1 MENLE
6 GWRCVEGIGPLAT
19 SGVISARLCFLSKGI
34 VTMSSPSDQNSDD
47 KAKAFFGYG
56 NDAAQKGNDVYAAQ
70 MYREACKAKPDNLVY
85 RQSLRGVQRR
95 KFGNDPTKVGR
106 MVGLKLQG
114 LRVKIGMA
122 KSRQKWNDV
131 LDMCEEVF
139 VQSPW
144 DLVASVDGAEA
155 AEHMGLKKI
164 AQYLI
169 EAVIPQGEKD
179 ERFLRSAAH
188 FLEFADDYQKA
199 IWCWEK
205 LRLVL
210 PADEE
215 ARKKVNDLTAKS
227 AIKRS
232 GLQESIDKHKASGQK
247 IGSAGPEKELPQD
260 AEDMRGER
268 VSPEQRL
275 MKEIEE
281 MPERIG
287 PYLSLA
293 DHYKHEGRLKEA
305 EDILAKGVKAN
316 PTDDYLQGS
325 YAEVQ
330 MSRLKVAIDAF
341 TKKVAREPLDPEP
354 KEKLAQLKVALYK
367 YEIKELRRKVSVK
380 PDDLK
385 LKMLLG
391 RKYAEG
397 GKHDEAIAEFQQVR
411 NSPELKVQALLH
423 AGLSFKANGVNK
435 LAERNFEDAL
445 RQVDMKEPATFMELH
460 YNLGLIAEEQDNK
473 AIAEEHYN
481 EVAAIDYSYRDV
493 AQRLRKLGEKPP
505 EED

>member
-1 MENLE
+1 
-6 GWRCVEGIGPLAT
+6 
-19 SGVISARLCFLSKGI
+19 
-34 VTMSSPSDQNSDD
+34 MSSPPAQNRDL
-47 KAKAFFGYG
+47 AKSYFGYG
-56 NDAAQKGNDVYAAQ
+56 NDAAQKGNDEYAAE
-70 MYREACKAKPDNLVY
+70 MYRKACKAEPENLVY

-95 KFGNDPTKVGR
+95 KFGNDPAKVGR
-106 MVGLKLQG
+106 MVGLKLQP
-114 LRVKIGMA
+114 LRMKIGMA
-122 KSRQKWNDV
+122 KSRQKWNDA
-131 LDMCEEVF
+131 LDLCEEVF
-139 VQSPW
+139 TQSPW
-144 DLVASVDGAEA
+144 DLVASIDAAEA
-155 AEHMGLKKI
+155 AQHLGLKPV

-169 EAVIPQGEKD
+169 ETVIPQGEKD
-179 ERFLRSAAH
+179 ERFLRAAAH
-188 FLEFADDYQKA
+188 FLEFADQYQKA

-205 LRLVL
+205 LRVLL

-227 AIKRS
+227 AIQKS
-232 GLQESIDKHKASGQK
+232 GLQESIDKHKASGNK

-275 MKEIEE
+275 LKEIEE
-281 MPERIG
+281 TPERIG

-305 EDILAKGVKAN
+305 EDVLAKGVKAN
-316 PTDDYLQGS
+316 PTDDYLLAS

-330 MSRLKVAIDAF
+330 IIRLKMAVEAF
-341 TKKVAREPLDPEP
+341 TKKVAKEPLDPEP

-367 YEIKELRRKVSVK
+367 YELKEIRRKVSVK
-380 PDDLK
+380 SEDLK
-385 LKMLLG
+385 LRMLLG
-391 RKYAEG
+391 RKLAEG

-411 NSPELKVQALLH
+411 NSPELKVQALLQ
-423 AGLSFKANGVNK
+423 AGLSFKANGVMK

-445 RQVDMKEPATFMELH
+445 RQVDMKDIPTLMELH
-460 YNLGLIAEEQDNK
+460 YQLGLLAEEQGNK

-481 EVAAIDYSYRDV
+481 EVAANDYSFRDV

>member
-1 MENLE
+1 
-6 GWRCVEGIGPLAT
+6 
-19 SGVISARLCFLSKGI
+19 
-34 VTMSSPSDQNSDD
+34 MSSPSDQTTRE

-70 MYREACKAKPDNLVY
+70 MYKEACKIEPDNLAY

-95 KFGNDPTKVGR
+95 KFGNDPSKVGR

-114 LRVKIGMA
+114 LRVKISMA
-122 KSRQKWNDV
+122 KSRQKWNEAMD
-131 LDMCEEVF
+131 LCEEVLS
-139 VQSPW
+139 QSPW
-144 DLVASVDGAEA
+144 DLIASVDGAEA
-155 AEHMGLKKI
+155 AEKLGLKKI
-164 AQYLI
+164 AQYYI

-188 FLEFADDYQKA
+188 FEEFAEDFQKA

-205 LRLVL
+205 LRVLL

-215 ARKKVNDLTAKS
+215 ARKSVNHLTAMS
-227 AIKRS
+227 AIKKS
-232 GLQESIDKHKASGQK
+232 GLQESIDRHTASGNK
-247 IGSAGPEKELPQD
+247 IGTAGPEKELPPD
-260 AEDMRGER
+260 AEEMRGER

-275 MKEIEE
+275 LKEIEE
-281 MPERIG
+281 TPDRIG

-293 DHYKHEGRLKEA
+293 DHYKHEGRLDEA
-305 EDILAKGVKAN
+305 EKVLAKGVKAN
-316 PTDDYLQGS
+316 PTDDYLQAS

-330 MSRLKVAIDAF
+330 IGRIKVAIDKF
-341 TKKVAREPLDPEP
+341 TKKVAKEPLDPEP

-367 YEIKELRRKVSVK
+367 YELKEIRRKVSVK
-380 PDDLK
+380 PEDLK
-385 LKMLLG
+385 LRMLLG
-391 RKYAEG
+391 KKMAEG

-411 NSPELKVQALLH
+411 NSPELKVQALLQ
-423 AGLSFKANGVNK
+423 AGLSFKANGVMK

-445 RQVDMKEPATFMELH
+445 RQVDMKDIATLMELH
-460 YNLGLIAEEQDNK
+460 YNLGLLAEEQGNK

-481 EVAAIDYSYRDV
+481 EVAANDYSYRDV

>member
-1 MENLE
+1 
-6 GWRCVEGIGPLAT
+6 
-19 SGVISARLCFLSKGI
+19 
-34 VTMSSPSDQNSDD
+34 MSSPSDQNNDD

-70 MYREACKAKPDNLVY
+70 MYREACKAKPDNLAY

-95 KFGNDPTKVGR
+95 KFGNDPAKVGR

-114 LRVKIGMA
+114 LRVKIGLA

-131 LDMCEEVF
+131 LDLCEEVF
-139 VQSPW
+139 TQSPW
-144 DLVASVDGAEA
+144 DLVASIDGAEA
-155 AEHMGLKKI
+155 AQNLGYKKI
-164 AQYLI
+164 AQYLV

-179 ERFLRSAAH
+179 ERFLRAGAN
-188 FLEFADDYQKA
+188 FLEFADEYQKA
-199 IWCWEK
+199 IMFWER
-205 LRLVL
+205 LRVVL

-227 AIKRS
+227 AIQKS

-247 IGSAGPEKELPQD
+247 VGTAGPEKELPPD
-260 AEDMRGER
+260 AEEMRGQR
-268 VSPEQRL
+268 ISPEQRL
-275 MKEIEE
+275 LKEIEE
-281 MPERIG
+281 TPERIG

-305 EDILAKGVKAN
+305 EAVLAKGVKAN
-316 PTDDYLQGS
+316 PEDDYLIGS

-330 MSRLKVAIDAF
+330 MSRLKVAIDGF
-341 TKKVAREPLDPEP
+341 TKKVAKEPLDPEP
-354 KEKLAQLKVALYK
+354 KEKLAQLRDALYK
-367 YEIKELRRKVSVK
+367 YELKELRRKVAVK
-380 PDDLK
+380 TEDLK
-385 LKMLLG
+385 LRMLLG
-391 RKYAEG
+391 KKLAEG

-411 NSPELKVQALLH
+411 NSPELKVQALLQ
-423 AGLSFKANGVNK
+423 AALSFKANGVLK

-445 RQVDMKEPATFMELH
+445 RQVDMKDIPTQMELH
-460 YNLGLIAEEQDNK
+460 YNLGLLAEDNGNK
-473 AIAEEHYN
+473 SIAEEHYN

>member
-1 MENLE
+1 
-6 GWRCVEGIGPLAT
+6 
-19 SGVISARLCFLSKGI
+19 
-34 VTMSSPSDQNSDD
+34 MSSPSDQSNKE
-47 KAKAFFGYG
+47 KARAFFGYG

-70 MYREACKAKPDNLVY
+70 MYKEACKHEPDNLVY

-95 KFGNDPTKVGR
+95 KFGNDPSKVSR
-106 MVGLKLQG
+106 MVGLKIQP
-114 LRVKIGMA
+114 LRMKIGMA
-122 KSRQKWNDV
+122 KSRQKWAEV

-139 VQSPW
+139 AINPW
-144 DLVASVDGAEA
+144 DLVAAVDGAQG
-155 AEHMGLKKI
+155 AEHLGYKKI

-169 EAVIPQGEKD
+169 ESVIPQGDKD

-205 LRLVL
+205 LKVIL

-227 AIKRS
+227 AIKKS

-247 IGSAGPEKELPQD
+247 IGSAGPEKELPPD
-260 AEDMRGER
+260 AEEMRGER

-275 MKEIEE
+275 LKEIEE
-281 MPERIG
+281 TPDRVG
-287 PYLSLA
+287 SYLHLA

-305 EDILAKGVKAN
+305 EEILAKGVKAN
-316 PTDDYLQGS
+316 PDDDYLISS

-330 MSRLKVAIDAF
+330 ISRLKVAIDAF
-341 TKKVAREPLDPEP
+341 TKKVAKEPLDPEP
-354 KEKLAQLKVALYK
+354 KEKLAQLKILLYK
-367 YEIKELRRKVSVK
+367 RELNEIRRKVSVK
-380 PDDLK
+380 PEDLK
-385 LKMLLG
+385 LRMLLG
-391 RKYAEG
+391 RKLAEG
-397 GKHDEAIAEFQQVR
+397 DKHDEAIAEFQQVR
-411 NSPELKVQALLH
+411 NSPELKVQALLQ
-423 AGLSFKANGVNK
+423 AALSFKANGVLK

-445 RQVDMKEPATFMELH
+445 RLVDMKDTATLMELH
-460 YNLGLIAEEQDNK
+460 YNLGLLAEENGNK
-473 AIAEEHYN
+473 SIAEEHYN
-481 EVAAIDYSYRDV
+481 EVAANDYSYRDV